1 MSTTAIDINFQHEQN
16 LNGDKLYGCTD
27 ESAVTNRY
35 EMLLLP
41 SADNG
46 KESSVAIEEPYN
58 RKDVRPPFVS
68 DSYAPRKRR
77 SKREQSMLCMTPC
90 VLFMY

>member
-1 MSTTAIDINFQHEQN
+1 MVINYTT
-16 LNGDKLYGCTD
+16 CTD
-27 ESAVTNRY
+27 ENAVIMRY
-35 EMLLLP
+35 DTLLLP

-68 DSYAPRKRR
+68 DSYAPRNRR
-77 SKREQSMLCMTPC
+77 SKREQSKLCMTPC
-90 VLFMY
+90 VLSMY